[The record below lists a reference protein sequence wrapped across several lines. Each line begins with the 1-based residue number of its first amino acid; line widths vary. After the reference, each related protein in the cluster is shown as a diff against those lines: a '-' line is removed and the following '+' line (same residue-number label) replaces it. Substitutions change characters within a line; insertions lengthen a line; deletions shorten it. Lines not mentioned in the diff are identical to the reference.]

1 MLTCPRLRS
10 FRQGTHDITVTYEV
24 TTGLKLTRSSSLTTR
39 VGFEYSLKSSL
50 SAGIEGISAG
60 MESTATFSTQIETSV
75 SSSEEKFWTKTIKK
89 NYTVPAGKKYRVL
102 QTVLDFSSPLE
113 IDDCS
118 LYFEERT
125 VEE

>member
-1 MLTCPRLRS
+1 MLTCPQLRS

-75 SSSEEKFWTKTIKK
+75 SSSEEKFWTKTITK